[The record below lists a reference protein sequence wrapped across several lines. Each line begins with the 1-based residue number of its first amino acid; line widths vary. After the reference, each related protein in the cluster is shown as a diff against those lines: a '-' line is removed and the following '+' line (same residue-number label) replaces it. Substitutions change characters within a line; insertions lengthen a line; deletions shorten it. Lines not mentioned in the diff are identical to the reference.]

1 MEAGYLLALASGF
14 SFALSDVLTRIAS
27 KNIDRSLLV
36 LTSLAVGTPYLWSVG
51 LIVGENLPPAREALI
66 FAFIGLIHF
75 GVARYLFYTAIT
87 GLGASSASIIVSPV
101 IVVSSILAWIFLG
114 EELTARDALGAVMV
128 AASIILASR
137 SPSGRPLQGVSR
149 RKGLIAGLLA
159 TLIFSVTSVLVRYA
173 GSASGS
179 PILGA
184 AISYT
189 TALPIPLVIALRGL
203 GDSVVLRGGLSAWVI
218 AVLAGLIVT
227 SAQLFRYSA
236 LSMVPV
242 VEALVF
248 ISLFPLHTVVLAR
261 ILARESGEEVRLI
274 HLVAAL
280 LAFTGI
286 VMVVG

>member
-1 MEAGYLLALASGF
+1 MEAGYLLAFASGF

-27 KNIDRSLLV
+27 KSIDRSLLV
-36 LTSLAVGTPYLWSVG
+36 LTSLAVGTPYLWTVG
-51 LIVGENLPPAREALI
+51 LIVGENLPPVREMLI

-114 EELTARDALGAVMV
+114 EELAARDALGAVLV
-128 AASIILASR
+128 ATSIILAGR
-137 SPSGRPLQGVSR
+137 NPSGRPLQGVSR
-149 RKGLIAGLLA
+149 RKGLAAGLLA
-159 TLIFSVTSVLVRYA
+159 TLIFSITSVLVRYA

-189 TALPIPLVIALRGL
+189 TALPIPVIIALRGL
-203 GDSVVLRGGLSAWVI
+203 RGGVHGGGLRAWGI

-227 SAQLFRYSA
+227 SAQLFRYTA

-261 ILARESGEEVRLI
+261 VLARESGEEVRLV